1 MTREERI
8 TYLGNVVQVA
18 GADGEVSP
26 REGEAIE
33 RVRKEL
39 DASADDLAEAL
50 QSVARGTHSIAPVGR
65 FSDRIRNL
73 EDMIFVAVCDG
84 RFSGEEKPEV
94 VSFAREVGVSQTQ
107 LNAILKEA
115 RERVSPEASSDSL
128 CPGCGKAIPP
138 ESRFC
143 PHCGRDLRDA
153 SI

>member
-1 MTREERI
+1 MTREELI
-8 TYLGNVVQVA
+8 TYLGNVIQVA

-33 RVRKEL
+33 RVREEL
-39 DASADDLAEAL
+39 GVPPDDLAQAL
-50 QSVARGTHSIAPVGR
+50 QAVARGEHSVTPVGR

-94 VSFAREVGVSQTQ
+94 VSFAREVGVSQAQ
-107 LNAILKEA
+107 LNGILKEA
-115 RERVSPEASSDSL
+115 RERVSPEASSDAL

-143 PHCGRDLRDA
+143 PHCGRDLRPA
-153 SI
+153 SS